1 MDTPNERSLHSW
13 PVPRTG
19 GLALLAGMIA
29 GGACLVVIGTPL
41 VAGHVVLDLGGLEA
55 PLSGLAVLAGVS
67 FLDDRCDLRVGWRLV
82 VQLGVAAVLVNAI
95 WPWGGG
101 HLGRWLFSIPFL
113 VWMLNLYNFMDGMDG
128 LAGGMAVFGFGGL
141 ATLAWQQ
148 QALAEAFLCSLV
160 VGAALGFLT
169 QNLPP
174 ARLFMGDTGSTL
186 LGVLAGVAMLW
197 FHQRGMLPL
206 WLGGLLFS
214 PFIVDATV
222 TLARRVLRG
231 ERFWQAH
238 RSHYYQRLVQLGWG
252 HGRTLAAESL
262 LMAAVVASVL
272 VAVRLPAAA
281 QWTIIAAWGLVYLV
295 LMWGV
300 SRLERVKGQAG

>member
-29 GGACLVVIGTPL
+29 GGACLVVIGAPL

-67 FLDDRCDLRVGWRLV
+67 FLDDRCDLRVAWRLV

-101 HLGRWLFSIPFL
+101 HLGWWLFGIPFL

-128 LAGGMAVFGFGGL
+128 LAGGMAVFGFGTL

-186 LGVLAGVAMLW
+186 LGVLAGVAILW
-197 FHQRGMLPL
+197 FHQRGILPL

-231 ERFWQAH
+231 ERFWEAH
-238 RSHYYQRLVQLGWG
+238 RSHYYQRLVRSGWG
-252 HGRTLAAESL
+252 HGRTLFAEAL
-262 LMAAVVASVL
+262 LMVALALSVL
-272 VAVRLPAAA
+272 WAARLPAPA
-281 QWTIIAAWGLVYLV
+281 QWSIIAAWAVAYLG
-295 LMWGV
+295 MMAWIDKRT
-300 SRLERVKGQAG
+300 SA